1 MSILSRHRRRPGR
14 RRTVT
19 RRHAITLALVFMP
32 PWTAALVVAGFILT
46 LDDRAGGE
54 RISANARLHQLA
66 ADQPRGLARG
76 VLIK

>member
-1 MSILSRHRRRPGR
+1 
-14 RRTVT
+14 
-19 RRHAITLALVFMP
+19 MP

-46 LDDRAGGE
+46 LDGRTDHQ
-54 RISANARLHQLA
+54 RIGADARLHQLA

>member
-1 MSILSRHRRRPGR
+1 
-14 RRTVT
+14 
-19 RRHAITLALVFMP
+19 
-32 PWTAALVVAGFILT
+32 VAGFILT